1 MFKILIATEAEGGK
15 VLISIIFLLFLNLSQ
30 VDAYAQNLMQERIV
44 TIGNVK
50 RNIYLQKNIFHL
62 SSNYESAS
70 KIVDIRM
77 SHVGGRGYDR
87 LVIDFSSNK
96 PPQIYGSFEAET
108 KKIHIDLF
116 KTTLGQDKNYFAE
129 SVSRIKGIENFKFFD
144 LDSDRMSLEITL
156 KKKSSMEVFF
166 LENKGRLVIDLKE

>member
-1 MFKILIATEAEGGK
+1 MIPKGGNLTISKINFFYLVFNILI
-15 VLISIIFLLFLNLSQ
+15 LSSNTF
-30 VDAYAQNLMQERIV
+30 AQNLMQERIV
-44 TIGNVK
+44 SIGNVK

-62 SSNYESAS
+62 SSNYEASS

-77 SHVGGRGYDR
+77 SHVSGRGYDR

-96 PPQIYGSFEAET
+96 PPQIYGSFDAET
-108 KKIHIDLF
+108 KKIHLDLF

-129 SVSRIKGIENFKFFD
+129 NVSKIKGIQDFKFFD

-156 KKKSSMEVFF
+156 KLKSSMEVFY
-166 LENKGRLVIDLKE
+166 LENKGRLVIDLKI